1 MKRKFCEL
9 AVSDVSCPFKKIKQ
23 EEELV
28 DHEINSPE
36 VEREESSRLGMI
48 QIDEI
53 ETDGSIPLENFNHD
67 KLADNILTKKITVRE
82 NFLPK
87 QKYFQP
93 TPSRWL
99 LTPEEAARAIVPYV
113 DAQQI
118 ILNNNSEYKHD
129 DLIELDNVPTNDLLF
144 DSYNYTHIPY
154 QQHNLFHID
163 DYHNTDE
170 IGDVEEV
177 EDDSDMGMEII

>member
-1 MKRKFCEL
+1 MIHLGCKKKSSCIADGLKTEKKKQREKGNCFLDTAASDLKQLKRKFCEL

-28 DHEINSPE
+28 DQEINSPE
-36 VEREESSRLGMI
+36 VGLYFMFNFSSSEAHFLEREESSRLGMI

-53 ETDGSIPLENFNHD
+53 EADGSIPLENFNHD
-67 KLADNILTKKITVRE
+67 KLTDNILTKKITVRE

-99 LTPEEAARAIVPYV
+99 LTPEYV
-113 DAQQI
+113 
-118 ILNNNSEYKHD
+118 
-129 DLIELDNVPTNDLLF
+129 F
-144 DSYNYTHIPY
+144 
-154 QQHNLFHID
+154 
-163 DYHNTDE
+163 
-170 IGDVEEV
+170 
-177 EDDSDMGMEII
+177 